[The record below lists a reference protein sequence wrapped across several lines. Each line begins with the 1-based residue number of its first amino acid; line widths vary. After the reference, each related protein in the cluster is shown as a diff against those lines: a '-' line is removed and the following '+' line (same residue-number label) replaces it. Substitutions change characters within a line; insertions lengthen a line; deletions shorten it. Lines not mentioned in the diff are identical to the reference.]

1 MAASVAVAVTASV
14 AVAALIDLKIQL
26 CSVSGSWKKFGVSS
40 YFHTYMD
47 GGNFGQVKIC
57 KG

>member
-14 AVAALIDLKIQL
+14 AALIDLKIQL
-26 CSVSGSWKKFGVSS
+26 YSVSGSWKKFGVSS